1 MFTQKKNIIGLAIL
15 LAIGCAKKP
24 AMEMAVL
31 SRHVLKDVPSASGI
45 EVVDG
50 AIYVIGDNSPW
61 VYKLNKAYQIEDKRQ
76 IAPADNLEN
85 GIIPKKVKPDF
96 EAMAFFPK
104 GEEKELLIFS
114 SGSKSPE
121 REFFASVHFGQA
133 EAGTKTYPIT
143 PFYEK
148 LKTAAKLDA
157 EELNIEGAVINGG
170 ELFLFNRGE
179 NVVMKYKMNE
189 FQAYIEGKQ
198 ESPEPIVYSIKLPE
212 VKGVKAGFSG
222 ATAIPGEGKILFTAS
237 VENTA
242 NWIDDG
248 EILGSFVG
256 LIDLKNLKDGL
267 QPECNRIMENGHP
280 LNVKVESIAVYYL
293 TVENSLR
300 LVLVTDSDGGE
311 SELFEADLAWR

>member
-15 LAIGCAKKP
+15 LAIGCTKKP
-24 AMEMAVL
+24 TMEMTVL
-31 SRHVLKDVPSASGI
+31 SRHVLKGVPSASGI

-61 VYKLNKAYQIEDKRQ
+61 VYKLNKAYQIEEKRQ

-96 EAMAFFPK
+96 EAMSFFPK
-104 GEEKELLIFS
+104 GKEKELLIFS

-121 REFFASVHFGQA
+121 REFFVSVHFGQA
-133 EAGTKTYPIT
+133 EAGAKTYPIT

-148 LKTAAKLDA
+148 LKAAAKLDA

-179 NVVMKYKMNE
+179 NVVMKYKINE

-222 ATAIPGEGKILFTAS
+222 ATAIPGEDKILFTAS
-237 VENTA
+237 VENTE